1 MLRFLNIFELIVD
14 FISEKCE
21 QLVDYVLNLL
31 GSFTS
36 IIQGIIIIVAGI
48 LIVIGALTFIKKSIG
63 LIISVVAIAMVAF
76 ILWTI
81 L

>member
-21 QLVDYVLNLL
+21 QLVDYVLNLF

-36 IIQGIIIIVAGI
+36 IVQGIIIIVAGV